1 MFLGGRGLYILKI
14 IGMIELGPTF
24 RIFSTNLEN
33 ATRIKIQFGKGWRNQ
48 ALYGNKAE
56 LGIYNVD
63 DNTSKEH
70 SNLIQPQKG
79 FCLEAELRISI
90 REKKTMV
97 SSQKEILFNQIKV
110 HRNLR
115 VPEFSWVETR
125 SSYKTLLLLVT
136 FCEMIFGGC
145 FLLQISHSLFWF
157 LVSSGNSLLG
167 IS

>member
-1 MFLGGRGLYILKI
+1 MFLGGGGLYILKI

-125 SSYKTLLLLVT
+125 SSYKTPPPFGNILWDDLWWLFSFADFPLLVLVSWCLLVT
-136 FCEMIFGGC
+136 HC
-145 FLLQISHSLFWF
+145 
-157 LVSSGNSLLG
+157 
-167 IS
+167 